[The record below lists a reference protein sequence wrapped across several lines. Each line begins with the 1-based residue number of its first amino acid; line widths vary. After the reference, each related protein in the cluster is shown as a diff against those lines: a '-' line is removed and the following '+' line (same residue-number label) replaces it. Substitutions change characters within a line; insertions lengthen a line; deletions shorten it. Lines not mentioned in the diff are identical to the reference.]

1 MSAAPAGK
9 IFVDKLAILT
19 QQGVGK
25 NRKGH
30 HVFAADLADNIH
42 KSFFILDDAVD
53 FINHKG
59 AIREGFTTKDGL
71 QVGLIH
77 DGEISKGALVDAQVR
92 LIKLVDNA
100 LELLVTVIFRG
111 LNVITGFDIFFPE
124 IIGINQEAGQA
135 ASATAAIGGPADK
148 LTDKIREGGQVL
160 GRLGVKV
167 VNKIKALIDKFLD
180 IISKAIGDKGT

>member
-1 MSAAPAGK
+1 MFSLR
-9 IFVDKLAILT
+9 ISLTTSIKL
-19 QQGVGK
+19 
-25 NRKGH
+25 
-30 HVFAADLADNIH
+30 
-42 KSFFILDDAVD
+42 FILDDAVD

-111 LNVITGFDIFFPE
+111 LNVITGFDIFF
-124 IIGINQEAGQA
+124 Q
-135 ASATAAIGGPADK
+135 K
-148 LTDKIREGGQVL
+148 
-160 GRLGVKV
+160 
-167 VNKIKALIDKFLD
+167 
-180 IISKAIGDKGT
+180 